1 MNNGGC
7 NRFCSHGRSVRR
19 KNRAAY
25 SDSVIDADSSIALNL
40 DYLTLLEITIEE
52 RTVPKRGESALLNIV
67 GMKGERRC
75 GGAGVTSAKTRIL
88 RRARLEIPK
97 N

>member
-1 MNNGGC
+1 M
-7 NRFCSHGRSVRR
+7 RR

-52 RTVPKRGESALLNIV
+52 RTVPKRREPTLSNIV
-67 GMKGERRC
+67 EMNGGEMRCAGISSGKAKG
-75 GGAGVTSAKTRIL
+75 
-88 RRARLEIPK
+88 ARSNPENPELPLSTLCNFEIAEL
-97 N
+97 